1 MKGIKFT
8 VLGEVSKEAKAKLD
22 LMMAKREER
31 LIAMIEDYRSGR
43 FADVIENL
51 PKNSK

>member
-1 MKGIKFT
+1 MKGLKFT
-8 VLGEVSKEAKAKLD
+8 VVGEVTKEAKAKLE

-31 LIAMIEDYRSGR
+31 LQSMIDDYRNGR